1 MDAVVEVWWR
11 EGDAGGVLP
20 MVVVVKEEE
29 VDVAARG

>member
-1 MDAVVEVWWR
+1 MDAVEEVWR
-11 EGDAGGVLP
+11 EGDVGGVLP